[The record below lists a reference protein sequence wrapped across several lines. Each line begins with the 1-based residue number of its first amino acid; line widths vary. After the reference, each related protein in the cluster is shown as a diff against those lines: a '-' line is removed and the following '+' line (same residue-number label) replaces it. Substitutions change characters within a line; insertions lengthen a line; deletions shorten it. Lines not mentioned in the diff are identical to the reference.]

1 MWNAGRAASRI
12 SKQPGAFAVAVI
24 KQFRANQGV
33 LLAGAVAYYT
43 LLSLVPLLILILLA
57 LSHVVPE
64 DRLLLTLSEYLEFVV
79 PGQSTAVVAEV
90 RTFLAQ
96 KQVIGSILFVTM
108 LFFSAL
114 AFTILENA
122 MSVIF
127 YHRVKIK
134 RRHFLVSAMMPYL
147 FILFLG
153 VGLLIV
159 TVLSGV
165 LQFVGTR
172 SLMILGQLRS
182 LDQISIFLL
191 YVVGVTGE
199 MLLLTAIYFVM
210 PVGRLSL
217 RHALIGG
224 ATATVLWEMMRHI
237 LAWYYTTMSQ
247 IQLVYG
253 SLTTAIAVLLSVEIG
268 ALVLLI
274 GAQVIAEYERISHE
288 PIETA
293 HDPMRLHTTSK
304 AGSAVKNPK
313 KCPADAEHNV

>member
-1 MWNAGRAASRI
+1 MKILGRTAMKIFAS
-12 SKQPGAFAVAVI
+12 PGSFALAVA

-43 LLSLVPLLILILLA
+43 LLSLIPLLILILMA

-64 DRLLLTLSEYLEFVV
+64 DRLLLTLGEYLEFVV
-79 PGQSTAVVAEV
+79 PGQSTALVDEV
-90 RTFLAQ
+90 RKFLEHRE
-96 KQVIGSILFVTM
+96 VVGGILLVTM

-134 RRHFLVSAMMPYL
+134 RRHFMVSAAMPYI

-153 VGLLIV
+153 LGLLIV

-165 LQFVGTR
+165 LQSIGTR
-172 SLMILGQLRS
+172 SITIFGQPRS
-182 LDQISIFLL
+182 LDQLSIFLL
-191 YVVGVTGE
+191 YLLGVTGE

-210 PVGRLSL
+210 PVGRLSF

-224 ATATVLWEMMRHI
+224 ATATVLWEMMRHM

-247 IQLVYG
+247 IQVVYG
-253 SLTTAIAVLLSVEIG
+253 SLTTAIVALLSVEIG

-274 GAQVIAEYERISHE
+274 GAQVIAEYERIARE
-288 PIETA
+288 PVETA
-293 HDPMRLHTTSK
+293 GRSMKLD
-304 AGSAVKNPK
+304 
-313 KCPADAEHNV
+313 

>member
-1 MWNAGRAASRI
+1 MWTAGRTATEVFKR
-12 SKQPGAFAVAVI
+12 PGAFALAVL

-43 LLSLVPLLILILLA
+43 LLSLVPLLILILMA
-57 LSHVVPE
+57 LSHIIPE

-79 PGQSTAVVAEV
+79 PGQSAALVEEI
-90 RTFLAQ
+90 RIFLAH
-96 KQVIGSILFVTM
+96 KEVVGSILFVTM

-127 YHRVKIK
+127 YHRVAIQ
-134 RRHFLVSAMMPYL
+134 RRHFLVSALMPYL
-147 FILFLG
+147 FMLFLG

-165 LQFVGTR
+165 LQLVGTR
-172 SLMILGQLRS
+172 TIMILGQSRS
-182 LDQISIFLL
+182 LDQVSVVLL

-237 LAWYYTTMSQ
+237 LAWYYSTMSQ

-268 ALVLLI
+268 ALVLLF
-274 GAQVIAEYERISHE
+274 GAQVIAEYERISRE
-288 PIETA
+288 PVEGSNRSMKLDTIEP
-293 HDPMRLHTTSK
+293 D
-304 AGSAVKNPK
+304 V
-313 KCPADAEHNV
+313 

>member
-1 MWNAGRAASRI
+1 MWTAGRAAKKI
-12 SKQPGAFAVAVI
+12 AKQPGTFALSVI
-24 KQFRANQGV
+24 QQFRANQGV

-79 PGQSTAVVAEV
+79 PGQSTAVVEEV
-90 RTFLAQ
+90 RTFLAH
-96 KQVIGSILFVTM
+96 KQAIGSILFVTM

-134 RRHFLVSAMMPYL
+134 RRHFLVSAVMPYL

-159 TVLSGV
+159 TVLSGI

-172 SLMILGQLRS
+172 SIIILGQPRS
-182 LDQISIFLL
+182 LDQVSIFLL

-199 MLLLTAIYFVM
+199 ILLLTAIYFVM
-210 PVGRLSL
+210 PVGRLSF

-224 ATATVLWEMMRHI
+224 ATATILWELMRHI

-268 ALVLLI
+268 ALVLLV

-288 PIETA
+288 SIESPNELMGLKTPA
-293 HDPMRLHTTSK
+293 NV
-304 AGSAVKNPK
+304 GGAVH
-313 KCPADAEHNV
+313 E

>member
-1 MWNAGRAASRI
+1 MWTAGRTAKKVF
-12 SKQPGAFAVAVI
+12 KQPGAFALAVI

-43 LLSLVPLLILILLA
+43 LLSLVPLLILILMA
-57 LSHVVPE
+57 LSHIVPE

-79 PGQSTAVVAEV
+79 PGQSAALVEEV

-96 KQVIGSILFVTM
+96 KQVVGGFLFVTM

-127 YHRVKIK
+127 FHRVKIK
-134 RRHFLVSAMMPYL
+134 RRHFLVSAVMPYL

-172 SLMILGQLRS
+172 SIVILGQPHS
-182 LDQISIFLL
+182 LDQFSIFLL
-191 YVVGVTGE
+191 YIVGVTGE
-199 MLLLTAIYFVM
+199 IFLLTAIYFVM

-224 ATATVLWEMMRHI
+224 VTATLLWEMMRHI
-237 LAWYYTTMSQ
+237 LAW

-268 ALVLLI
+268 ALVLLV
-274 GAQVIAEYERISHE
+274 GAQVIAEYERISCE
-288 PIETA
+288 PIERA
-293 HDPMRLHTTSK
+293 ARPAKLK
-304 AGSAVKNPK
+304 GS
-313 KCPADAEHNV
+313 